1 MIEIKSVVK
10 IYDKTVAL
18 NGVSLTI
25 QKGDFFGLLGPN
37 GAGKSTLMN
46 LMVTYLDADSGS
58 ISYDGVDIS
67 RDTISIKQKTG
78 FVPQTIALYDD
89 LSAEENL
96 TIFGGFFQI
105 PASVLRARM
114 VEALSAVGLF
124 ERRKD
129 KVKTFSGGMKRR
141 LNIIASLLHKPTIL
155 LCDEPT
161 VGIDPQSRNAI
172 FEYLELL
179 NNQGMTIVYTTHYM
193 EEAERMCKNIAI
205 IDKGEIIAT
214 GTLQQLLSIYP
225 SAGDIILRDA
235 ISLPSVLRDIPE
247 KYPCE
252 TSGSDMI
259 IKPPKDVPLSRI
271 FQVLEEYNVP
281 PLNIELRRP
290 QLEELFLHL
299 TGRSLRD

>member
-1 MIEIKSVVK
+1 MIELKSVVK
-10 IYDKTVAL
+10 KYGNTIAL

-46 LMVTYLDADSGS
+46 LMVTYLAADSGT
-58 ISYDGVDIS
+58 ISYDSVDIT
-67 RDTISIKQKTG
+67 RDTASIKQKTG

-96 TIFGGFFQI
+96 SIFGSFYQI
-105 PASVLRARM
+105 PAPVLRARM
-114 VEALSAVGLF
+114 MESLSAVGLYD
-124 ERRKD
+124 RRKD
-129 KVKTFSGGMKRR
+129 KVKAFSGGMKRR

-172 FEYLELL
+172 FDYLELL
-179 NNQGMTIVYTTHYM
+179 NREGMTIVYTTHYM

-205 IDKGEIIAT
+205 IDTGEIIAT
-214 GTLQQLLSIYP
+214 GTLQQLLNLYP
-225 SAGDIILRDA
+225 SSGDIIVRDA
-235 ISLPSVLRDIPE
+235 QLYAECIRNTAQH
-247 KYPCE
+247 YPCE
-252 TSGSDMI
+252 FSGDDLI
-259 IKPPKDVPLSRI
+259 IKPPKELPLSGI
-271 FQVLEEYNVP
+271 FHALEQCGVP
-281 PLNIELRRP
+281 PLSIELRRP